1 MQISKEDEE
10 RITGAIRAAETKT
23 SGEIVCVLAH
33 TSVQAAAS
41 PIFIS
46 AVIALVLPWLLTAFT
61 AMSVVRIL
69 SLQVITFLV
78 LVMLLCLPR
87 VRVALMPRKA
97 RRAAAFRL
105 AMEQFVSR
113 GLARNKSQSGVLI
126 FVSLA
131 ERYARI
137 IAGNGIAARV
147 PQARWQEAVDAL
159 IAHTRNG
166 RIAEG
171 FITAIG
177 MCGEELAQHFPPTS
191 ADRNQLPDRI
201 YLI

>member
-1 MQISKEDEE
+1 MEISKEDQQ
-10 RITGAIRAAETKT
+10 RITKAIHAAEAKS
-23 SGEIVCVLAH
+23 SGEIVCVLAQ
-33 TSVQAAAS
+33 TSTQAAAS
-41 PIFIS
+41 PIFVA

-61 AMSVVRIL
+61 SMAVVRIL
-69 SLQVITFLV
+69 SLQVIAFLV

-97 RRAAAFRL
+97 RRAAAFRF

-113 GLARNKSQSGVLI
+113 GLASNKTQSGVLI

-137 IAGNGIAARV
+137 IVGTGIAARV

-159 IAHTRNG
+159 IAQTRNG
-166 RIAEG
+166 RVGEG
-171 FITAIG
+171 FIAAIG
-177 MCGEELAQHFPPTS
+177 MCGEELARHFPPTS
-191 ADRNQLPDRI
+191 PNRNELPDRI

>member
-1 MQISKEDEE
+1 MEISKEDQD
-10 RITGAIRAAETKT
+10 RITKAIRAAEAKT

-41 PIFIS
+41 PIFIA
-46 AVIALVLPWLLTAFT
+46 AVIALVLPWLLTTFT

-78 LVMLLCLPR
+78 LVTLLCLPR
-87 VRVALMPRKA
+87 VRVALMPRRA

-113 GLARNKSQSGVLI
+113 GLASNKNQSGVLI
-126 FVSLA
+126 FVSLT

-137 IAGNGIAARV
+137 IVGTGIAARV
-147 PQARWQEAVDAL
+147 PQARWQEAVDGL

-171 FITAIG
+171 FITAIL
-177 MCGEELAQHFPPTS
+177 MCGEELARHFPPTS
-191 ADRNQLPDRI
+191 ADRNESPDRI